1 MIRSFGNAATADVFN
16 GRNSARARRFP
27 QDVRRIAEKKFDM
40 LHGARIL
47 EDLRCSP
54 GNRLEALRG
63 DRAGKHSIRV
73 NDQWRLVFRWTETG
87 PAEVVLE
94 DYH

>member
-1 MIRSFGNAATADVFN
+1 MIRSFGDDATADVFN
-16 GRNSARARRFP
+16 GRNSARSRRFP
-27 QDVRRIAEKKFDM
+27 QEVRRIAERKFDM
-40 LHGARIL
+40 LDGARFL
-47 EDLRCSP
+47 EDLRCPP
-54 GNRLEALRG
+54 GNRLEAMKG

-73 NDQWRLVFRWTETG
+73 NDQWRLVFRWTEAG